1 MEERIRKLLKEQ
13 PEKGLE
19 LAMKQYG
26 GLCWSIV
33 SNQLSGIGTKEDIE
47 DCVSEAFAALYE
59 GRQKLDGQKG
69 TVKAYL
75 AVIAKRRA
83 IDCYHRLKSSPS
95 GEMNLLQQEKE
106 CVVESEAGTIADRET
121 LLWALKELGEPDT
134 QIFLRKYYLGQS
146 TKEIAASLDIKE
158 NTIDKKVQRGL
169 AKLRRLLEGGECV

>member
-1 MEERIRKLLKEQ
+1 M
-13 PEKGLE
+13 
-19 LAMKQYG
+19 
-26 GLCWSIV
+26 
-33 SNQLSGIGTKEDIE
+33 
-47 DCVSEAFAALYE
+47 
-59 GRQKLDGQKG
+59 
-69 TVKAYL
+69 
-75 AVIAKRRA
+75 
-83 IDCYHRLKSSPS
+83 
-95 GEMNLLQQEKE
+95 QQEKE